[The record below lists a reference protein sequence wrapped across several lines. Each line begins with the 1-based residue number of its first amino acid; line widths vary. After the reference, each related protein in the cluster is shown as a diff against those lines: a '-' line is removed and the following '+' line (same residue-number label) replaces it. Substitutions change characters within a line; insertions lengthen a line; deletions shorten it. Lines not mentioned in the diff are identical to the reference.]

1 MRYLKRQSSGTILIG
16 PVIKSTDGYSP
27 LQGMTSA
34 LIDINFWM
42 MSSNGTL
49 SSQDYTLSNTFTTY
63 GNGYI
68 GIGYVSS
75 NVSEP
80 GNLRIEI
87 NASASGIPTFDD
99 FQVVNGHIFDALY
112 CSSGVERLQTDAW
125 EITGTGITSASVM
138 MGVNVIQMASAAVS
152 TVTAQIAVN
161 TVMISSVIAT
171 QNTIGTGT
179 IYDTMDHGT
188 LMRYLQ
194 AYAIGDFGA
203 TGIST
208 NVLVYKNYANTTV
221 GGGAM
226 SHTFTTKTREWSSA

>member
-1 MRYLKRQSSGTILIG
+1 MRFLRYNTSCYTLIG

-27 LQGMTSA
+27 LQTMTSS
-34 LIDINFWM
+34 LVDVNYWYHTT
-42 MSSNGTL
+42 NGGLT
-49 SSQDYTLSNTFTTY
+49 SGDYQVNNSFTTY

-68 GIGYVSS
+68 RLGLTTYETGY
-75 NVSEP
+75 P
-80 GNLRIEI
+80 GFLRIEI

-99 FQVVNGHIFDALY
+99 FQVLPQHVFDALF
-112 CSSGVERLQTDAW
+112 SASGTERLHVDVQ
-125 EITGTGITSASVM
+125 EI
-138 MGVNVIQMASAAVS
+138 ASAAVS
-152 TVTAQIAVN
+152 TASANLSVNVFSVYGITATASPVT
-161 TVMISSVIAT
+161 
-171 QNTIGTGT
+171 TGT

-188 LMRYLQ
+188 LMRYIQ

-208 NVLVYKNYANTTV
+208 NVIVYKNYSNTTA